1 MPCVNGQETDS
12 PQNSEAHRDMNNKI
26 EFVVHA
32 DDFGY
37 SKSVNQCIDKCFAE
51 KWLSETSLMVNMPAC
66 DEAVEIARHHGYA
79 HRVGLHLNL
88 TEGEPLTED
97 IKECPRF
104 CSGGR
109 FNKVFHMSTN
119 GRFFLTRKEKCAVR
133 QEILVQIKK
142 FRAYG
147 GLMMKVD
154 SHHHAHTDL
163 SIYKILKPIA
173 LEFGFTSM
181 RISAD
186 MHNVR
191 IDKELYKRL
200 YNYDVRKHFKA
211 TDHFDGI
218 VPGLIANASGTTEV
232 MVHPLLWDGRLCDSR
247 KDFAE
252 NIKQIMT
259 VPNSVIRE
267 K

>member
-1 MPCVNGQETDS
+1 MKSD
-12 PQNSEAHRDMNNKI
+12 NNTI
-26 EFVVHA
+26 EFIVHA

-37 SKSVNQCIDKCFAE
+37 SVSVNRCIDKCFADG
-51 KWLSETSLMVNMPAC
+51 WLSETSLMVNMPAC
-66 DEAVEIARHHGYA
+66 DEAVDIARR
-79 HRVGLHLNL
+79 HRYSQYVGLHLNI
-88 TEGEPLTED
+88 TEGEPLTDE
-97 IKECPRF
+97 IKRCRRF
-104 CSGGR
+104 CSRDGL
-109 FNKVFHMSTN
+109 FNKVFHLSTR
-119 GRFFLTRKEKCAVR
+119 GRFLLTQKEKRAVH
-133 QEILVQIKK
+133 QEIIAQVKK
-142 FRAYG
+142 FCAYG
-147 GLMMKVD
+147 GLMMKID
-154 SHHHAHTDL
+154 SHHHAHTDW

-218 VPGLIANASGTTEV
+218 VPGLITNASGTTEV
-232 MVHPLLWDGRLCDSR
+232 MVHPLMWAGRLCDSR
-247 KDFAE
+247 KDFVE
-252 NIKQIMT
+252 NIKQIMAI
-259 VPNSVIRE
+259 PNSVIRE

>member
-1 MPCVNGQETDS
+1 MLKEIVF
-12 PQNSEAHRDMNNKI
+12 I
-26 EFVVHA
+26 VHA

-66 DEAVEIARHHGYA
+66 DEAVEIARYHGYS

-88 TEGEPLTED
+88 TEGEPLTEQ

-104 CSGGR
+104 CSNEGL
-109 FNKVFHMSTN
+109 FNKVFHMSMR
-119 GRFFLTRKEKCAVR
+119 GRFFLTQKEKHAV
-133 QEILVQIKK
+133 QLEILAQLKK
-142 FRAYG
+142 FCDYG
-147 GLMMKVD
+147 GLMMRVD
-154 SHHHAHTDL
+154 SHHHTHTDWA
-163 SIYKILKPIA
+163 IYKILKSLAIE
-173 LEFGFTSM
+173 LGFTSM

-186 MHNVR
+186 MHKVSLG
-191 IDKELYKRL
+191 KELYKQL
-200 YNYDVRKHFKA
+200 FNHDVRKHFLT

-218 VPGLIANASGTTEV
+218 VPELIANASGETEV

-252 NIKQIMT
+252 NIKRIIT
-259 VPNSVIRE
+259 VPNSVIRNI
-267 K
+267 